1 MVDSSNDL
9 IYLDEDGNVQIEDLT
24 TGIYTFSL
32 EQSNDLVPAQVTDFE
47 FIVCGVE
54 VNSEE
59 ISMTAGQPETRS
71 LLANDATA
79 QMVCEGETIELGEA
93 NGQDFMYLDDE
104 FNLVI
109 DPSAD
114 LVSNVG
120 TYDVEI
126 IHTREGEEPVSSW
139 MTVTVMPDCSA
150 QTW

>member
-1 MVDSSNDL
+1 
-9 IYLDEDGNVQIEDLT
+9 
-24 TGIYTFSL
+24 
-32 EQSNDLVPAQVTDFE
+32 
-47 FIVCGVE
+47 
-54 VNSEE
+54 
-59 ISMTAGQPETRS
+59 
-71 LLANDATA
+71 
-79 QMVCEGETIELGEA
+79 MVCEGETIELGEA

-104 FNLVI
+104 LNLVI

-126 IHTREGEEPVSSW
+126 IHTREGEESVSSW